1 MQEREP
7 CCDTGAV
14 RSKYSVFWRD
24 IFSGYGL
31 KCYKCQ
37 SEMSWDECT
46 GHKTEETCAS
56 AQDTCG
62 KAHVEAKKENLS
74 MALYTVG
81 CTTSE
86 ECKTIADGNCTL
98 IVGND
103 SSIEFTKCDVSCC
116 DVDLCNGAKVIMIS
130 AITLMTCAFVTL
142 FVDFKTVIC
151 VVQ

>member
-1 MQEREP
+1 ML
-7 CCDTGAV
+7 
-14 RSKYSVFWRD
+14 F
-24 IFSGYGL
+24 FSGYGL

-62 KAHVEAKKENLS
+62 KAHVEAKKGNLS
-74 MALYTVG
+74 MVLYTVG
-81 CTTSE
+81 CTTSVD
-86 ECKTIADGNCTL
+86 CKAIADGNCTL

-116 DVDLCNGAKVIMIS
+116 NGAKVIMIS
-130 AITLMTCAFVTL
+130 AITLMTCAFVTFFADSKL
-142 FVDFKTVIC
+142 
-151 VVQ
+151 